1 MDDSSYFILRPR
13 LVYRVKKKNAH
24 LPVVACRRQYAAE
37 GDPRY
42 RRHWDRVGRR
52 VAEAT
57 IVVGRSWAEVVII
70 ASSSSDRIR
79 GKRTKD
85 KKSVLVSDGAL
96 TSIRWAAARRGLV
109 IVVGQA

>member
-1 MDDSSYFILRPR
+1 MVWMTHLTLSQAQAGVSC
-13 LVYRVKKKNAH
+13 KEKNAY
-24 LPVVACRRQYAAE
+24 LPVVACRRQYAGAE

-52 VAEAT
+52 VAKAT
-57 IVVGRSWAEVVII
+57 IVVGRSWAEVVVI

-85 KKSVLVSDGAL
+85 KKKRAC
-96 TSIRWAAARRGLV
+96 
-109 IVVGQA
+109 Q